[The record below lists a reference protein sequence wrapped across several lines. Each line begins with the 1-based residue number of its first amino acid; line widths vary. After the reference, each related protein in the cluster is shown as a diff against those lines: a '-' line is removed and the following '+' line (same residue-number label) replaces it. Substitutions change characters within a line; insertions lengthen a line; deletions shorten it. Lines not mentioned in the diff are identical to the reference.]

1 MPECTSYTN
10 RKEKNIMIESIINID
25 DLFKKYT
32 KNILAT
38 AESETEYIHIKRKID
53 HSYRVAN
60 LSVRIGKTLN
70 LNEHDISLI
79 KTMSLIHDIGRF
91 TQFIKYKTYDDLLSE
106 NHALLSAKI
115 IEKENIL
122 SNYNEEEQKL
132 ILKAISLHN
141 KKDLPD
147 NLNEKEFIFSTIL
160 RDADKIDFFKSMVD
174 IIPNIP
180 TKEQA
185 IFYSNKENKE
195 VISDNVYNLIIQRKT
210 VDNNLLKTV
219 LDKKVRA
226 LGFITSDI
234 NHKESLKIIYEN
246 DYIDKIYKLMPQNIQ
261 TNTIYSMT
269 KKYVKDKIN

>member
-1 MPECTSYTN
+1 
-10 RKEKNIMIESIINID
+10 MIESIINID
-25 DLFKKYT
+25 DFFKKYT
-32 KNILAT
+32 KKILET
-38 AESETEYIHIKRKID
+38 AKSETEYIHIKRKID

-60 LSVRIGKTLN
+60 LSVRIGKSLN

-132 ILKAISLHN
+132 ILKAVSLHN

-195 VISDNVYNLIIQRKT
+195 VISDDVYNLIIQRKT

>member
-1 MPECTSYTN
+1 
-10 RKEKNIMIESIINID
+10 MIESIINID

-106 NHALLSAKI
+106 NHALLSVKI

-195 VISDNVYNLIIQRKT
+195 VISDDVYNLIIQRKT

-234 NHKESLKIIYEN
+234 NHKESLKIIDEN

-269 KKYVKDKIN
+269 KKYAKDKIN

>member
-160 RDADKIDFFKSMVD
+160 RDADKIDFFNSMVD

-195 VISDNVYNLIIQRKT
+195 VISDDVYNLIIQRKT